1 MDRKYRGV
9 SARGNRIQISF
20 TFNGERCREVWP
32 KEPTDKNLKEAHQF
46 RETILTQITLGVFDY
61 ERTFPNSAKAQQMSP
76 NRGDKIT
83 IEEALNQWLR
93 VHKKRIARST
103 ERDYASALRE
113 HLIPTFGHLS
123 LTELKASDI
132 RKWIASLTISNK
144 RINNVLVPLR
154 AVYNEALEDEI
165 VAKSPLTGIKNLKV
179 VTREPNPF
187 NEREIKAILN
197 ELEGND
203 RNLIQFAFE
212 TGLRTSELIALRW
225 EDIDF
230 DKQRVYVRRAIV
242 RGLEKETKTR
252 AGTRTVEL
260 SEVAL
265 EALSNQ
271 LQLKRVLLEQVFY
284 DTHTELKLDDQK
296 IRKKIWKPALE
307 KACID
312 YREPYQ
318 TRHTFASCHLSKG
331 KPIIWVSMQMGHSNP
346 NMTTNKYARWID

>member
-9 SARGNRIQISF
+9 SARGNRIQIAF
-20 TFNGERCREVWP
+20 TFKGERCREVWP
-32 KEPTDKNLKEAHQF
+32 KEPTEKNLKEAHQF
-46 RETILTQITLGVFDY
+46 RETILTQIKLGVFDY

-83 IEEALNQWLR
+83 IEDALNQWLR

-187 NEREIKAILN
+187 NEREIEAILN
-197 ELEGND
+197 ELRGND

-225 EDIDF
+225 EDIDLRRR
-230 DKQRVYVRRAIV
+230 QIYVRRAIV
-242 RGLEKETKTR
+242 RGAVKETKTK
-252 AGTRTVEL
+252 AGTRSVEL
-260 SEVAL
+260 NEVAFQAL
-265 EALSNQ
+265 ENQ
-271 LQLKRVLLEQVFY
+271 AKLKRDDVPEVFF
-284 DTHTELKLDDQK
+284 DSSCPHLLDDQK
-296 IRKKIWKPALE
+296 IRKRIWKPALS
-307 KACID
+307 KANIE

-318 TRHTFASCHLSKG
+318 TRHTFASVQLSSG
-331 KPIIWVSMQMGHSNP
+331 KPAIWVAYQMGHSNP
-346 NMTTNKYARWID
+346 NYNRCV